1 MKRFI
6 GAAAWLIWNVHSHEM
21 AGTLSQC
28 TPSNAQLLAS
38 FSVRVVKPL
47 ADAAVSASIQIA
59 ACGLPSDAALTAA
72 AAPLLRH
79 QRIHLRLKLV
89 AVRARRGEELLADL
103 R

>member
-1 MKRFI
+1 LT
-6 GAAAWLIWNVHSHEM
+6 AAATARHV
-21 AGTLSQC
+21 AA
-28 TPSNAQLLAS
+28 TPATALT
-38 FSVRVVKPL
+38 
-47 ADAAVSASIQIA
+47 
-59 ACGLPSDAALTAA
+59 AALTAA